1 MCIYKYTFLF
11 VKLNAQTSCKTIA
24 PTNIMLLRNGKYS
37 TDIERMLEN
46 RRTRTDQTTVEIKFA
61 TIEELEDAFVAD
73 GFQTRKN
80 MQDLKTVFN
89 KTDKQYLQ
97 MLQGFA
103 RIYNY

>member
-1 MCIYKYTFLF
+1 
-11 VKLNAQTSCKTIA
+11 
-24 PTNIMLLRNGKYS
+24 MLLRNGKHS

-46 RRTRTDQTTVEIKFA
+46 RRNLKTQTTVELKFA
-61 TIEELEDAFVAD
+61 TIEELEDAFVVD

-80 MQDLKTVFN
+80 LKDLKKVFN

>member
-1 MCIYKYTFLF
+1 
-11 VKLNAQTSCKTIA
+11 
-24 PTNIMLLRNGKYS
+24 MLLRNGKYS

-46 RRTRTDQTTVEIKFA
+46 RRNLKIQTTVEVKFA

-80 MQDLKTVFN
+80 LKDLKKVFN

-103 RIYNY
+103 RIYKY

>member
-1 MCIYKYTFLF
+1 
-11 VKLNAQTSCKTIA
+11 
-24 PTNIMLLRNGKYS
+24 MLLRNGKYS

-46 RRTRTDQTTVEIKFA
+46 RRNLKTQTTVEVKFA

-80 MQDLKTVFN
+80 LKDLKKVFN

-103 RIYNY
+103 RIYKY

>member
-1 MCIYKYTFLF
+1 
-11 VKLNAQTSCKTIA
+11 
-24 PTNIMLLRNGKYS
+24 MLLRNGKHS

-46 RRTRTDQTTVEIKFA
+46 RINLKTQTTVEVKFA

-80 MQDLKTVFN
+80 LKDLKKVFN

-103 RIYNY
+103 RIYKY

>member
-1 MCIYKYTFLF
+1 
-11 VKLNAQTSCKTIA
+11 
-24 PTNIMLLRNGKYS
+24 MLLRNGKHS

-46 RRTRTDQTTVEIKFA
+46 RRNLKTQTTVEVKFA

-80 MQDLKTVFN
+80 LKDLKKVFN

>member
-1 MCIYKYTFLF
+1 
-11 VKLNAQTSCKTIA
+11 
-24 PTNIMLLRNGKYS
+24 MLLRNGKYS

-46 RRTRTDQTTVEIKFA
+46 RRHRKTHTCVEIQFA
-61 TIEELEDAFVAD
+61 TIEELENAFVAD

-80 MQDLKTVFN
+80 MRDLKTVFN

>member
-1 MCIYKYTFLF
+1 
-11 VKLNAQTSCKTIA
+11 
-24 PTNIMLLRNGKYS
+24 MLLRNGKYS
-37 TDIERMLEN
+37 TDIERMIEN
-46 RRTRTDQTTVEIKFA
+46 RRNRKTHKGGVELKFA
-61 TIEELEDAFVAD
+61 TIEELEDAFVTD

-80 MQDLKTVFN
+80 MQDLRTVFN

>member
-1 MCIYKYTFLF
+1 
-11 VKLNAQTSCKTIA
+11 
-24 PTNIMLLRNGKYS
+24 MLLRNGKYS

-46 RRTRTDQTTVEIKFA
+46 RRNLKIQTTIEVKFA

-80 MQDLKTVFN
+80 LKDLKKVFN

-97 MLQGFA
+97 MLQDFA
-103 RIYNY
+103 RIYRY

>member
-1 MCIYKYTFLF
+1 
-11 VKLNAQTSCKTIA
+11 
-24 PTNIMLLRNGKYS
+24 MLLRNGKYS

-46 RRTRTDQTTVEIKFA
+46 RRNLKIQTTVEVKFA

-80 MQDLKTVFN
+80 LNDLKKVFN

>member
-1 MCIYKYTFLF
+1 
-11 VKLNAQTSCKTIA
+11 
-24 PTNIMLLRNGKYS
+24 MLLRNGKYS

-46 RRTRTDQTTVEIKFA
+46 RRHRKTHTCVEIQFA
-61 TIEELEDAFVAD
+61 TIEEIEDAFVAD

-80 MQDLKTVFN
+80 MRDMKTVFN

>member
-1 MCIYKYTFLF
+1 
-11 VKLNAQTSCKTIA
+11 
-24 PTNIMLLRNGKYS
+24 
-37 TDIERMLEN
+37 MLEN

>member
-1 MCIYKYTFLF
+1 
-11 VKLNAQTSCKTIA
+11 
-24 PTNIMLLRNGKYS
+24 MLLRNGKYS

-46 RRTRTDQTTVEIKFA
+46 RKTHTCVEIKFA
-61 TIEELEDAFVAD
+61 TIDELEDAFVAD

-80 MQDLKTVFN
+80 MRDLKTVFN
-89 KTDKQYLQ
+89 KTDKEYLQ

>member
-1 MCIYKYTFLF
+1 
-11 VKLNAQTSCKTIA
+11 
-24 PTNIMLLRNGKYS
+24 MLLRNGKYS

>member
-1 MCIYKYTFLF
+1 
-11 VKLNAQTSCKTIA
+11 
-24 PTNIMLLRNGKYS
+24 MLLRNGKYS

-46 RRTRTDQTTVEIKFA
+46 RRNLKIQTTIEVKFA

-80 MQDLKTVFN
+80 LKDLKKVFN

>member
-1 MCIYKYTFLF
+1 
-11 VKLNAQTSCKTIA
+11 
-24 PTNIMLLRNGKYS
+24 MLLRNGKYS
-37 TDIERMLEN
+37 TDVERMLEN

-103 RIYNY
+103 RIYRY

>member
-1 MCIYKYTFLF
+1 
-11 VKLNAQTSCKTIA
+11 
-24 PTNIMLLRNGKYS
+24 MLLRNGKHS

-46 RRTRTDQTTVEIKFA
+46 RRNLKTQTTVELKFA

-80 MQDLKTVFN
+80 LKDLKKVFN

-103 RIYNY
+103 RIYKY

>member
-1 MCIYKYTFLF
+1 
-11 VKLNAQTSCKTIA
+11 
-24 PTNIMLLRNGKYS
+24 MLLRNGKYS

-46 RRTRTDQTTVEIKFA
+46 RRNLKTQTTVEVKFA

-80 MQDLKTVFN
+80 LKDLKKVFN

>member
-1 MCIYKYTFLF
+1 
-11 VKLNAQTSCKTIA
+11 
-24 PTNIMLLRNGKYS
+24 MLLRNGKYS

-46 RRTRTDQTTVEIKFA
+46 RRNLKIQTTIEVKLA

-80 MQDLKTVFN
+80 LKDLKKVFN

-103 RIYNY
+103 RIYKY

>member
-1 MCIYKYTFLF
+1 
-11 VKLNAQTSCKTIA
+11 
-24 PTNIMLLRNGKYS
+24 MLLRNGKYS

-46 RRTRTDQTTVEIKFA
+46 RRNLKIQTTVEVKFA

-80 MQDLKTVFN
+80 LKDLKKVFN

>member
-1 MCIYKYTFLF
+1 
-11 VKLNAQTSCKTIA
+11 
-24 PTNIMLLRNGKYS
+24 MLLRNGKYS

-46 RRTRTDQTTVEIKFA
+46 RRNLKTQTTVEVKFA

-73 GFQTRKN
+73 GFQTRN
-80 MQDLKTVFN
+80 NLNDLKKVFN

-103 RIYNY
+103 RIYKY

>member
-1 MCIYKYTFLF
+1 
-11 VKLNAQTSCKTIA
+11 
-24 PTNIMLLRNGKYS
+24 MLLRNGKHS

-46 RRTRTDQTTVEIKFA
+46 RRNLKTQTTVELKFA
-61 TIEELEDAFVAD
+61 TIEELEDAFVVD

-80 MQDLKTVFN
+80 LKDLKKVFN

-103 RIYNY
+103 RIYKY

>member
-1 MCIYKYTFLF
+1 MQNNSI
-11 VKLNAQTSCKTIA
+11 ATST
-24 PTNIMLLRNGKYS
+24 MLLRNGKYS

-46 RRTRTDQTTVEIKFA
+46 RRNLKTQTTVEVKFA

-80 MQDLKTVFN
+80 LKDLKKVFN

>member
-1 MCIYKYTFLF
+1 
-11 VKLNAQTSCKTIA
+11 
-24 PTNIMLLRNGKYS
+24 MLLRNGKYS
-37 TDIERMLEN
+37 TEIERMLEN
-46 RRTRTDQTTVEIKFA
+46 RQNRNTQTHLELMFA

-80 MQDLKTVFN
+80 MRDLKTVFN

>member
-1 MCIYKYTFLF
+1 
-11 VKLNAQTSCKTIA
+11 
-24 PTNIMLLRNGKYS
+24 MLLRNGKYS

-46 RRTRTDQTTVEIKFA
+46 RRNLKTQTTVELKFA

-80 MQDLKTVFN
+80 LKDLKKVFN

-103 RIYNY
+103 RIYKY

>member
-1 MCIYKYTFLF
+1 
-11 VKLNAQTSCKTIA
+11 
-24 PTNIMLLRNGKYS
+24 MLLRNGKYS

-46 RRTRTDQTTVEIKFA
+46 RRNLKIQTTVEVKFA

-80 MQDLKTVFN
+80 LKDLKKVFN
-89 KTDKQYLQ
+89 KTAKQYLQ

>member
-1 MCIYKYTFLF
+1 MQNNSI
-11 VKLNAQTSCKTIA
+11 ATST
-24 PTNIMLLRNGKYS
+24 MLLRNGKYS

-46 RRTRTDQTTVEIKFA
+46 RRNLKTQTTVEVKFA

-80 MQDLKTVFN
+80 LKDLKKVFN

-103 RIYNY
+103 RIYKY

>member
-1 MCIYKYTFLF
+1 
-11 VKLNAQTSCKTIA
+11 
-24 PTNIMLLRNGKYS
+24 MLLRNGKYS
-37 TDIERMLEN
+37 TNVERMLEN
-46 RRTRTDQTTVEIKFA
+46 RRTRTDQTTVEVKFA

-80 MQDLKTVFN
+80 LKDLKKVFN

-103 RIYNY
+103 RIYRY

>member
-1 MCIYKYTFLF
+1 MI
-11 VKLNAQTSCKTIA
+11 
-24 PTNIMLLRNGKYS
+24 
-37 TDIERMLEN
+37 EN
-46 RRTRTDQTTVEIKFA
+46 RRHRKTHTDVEIALA
-61 TIEELEDAFVAD
+61 TIDELEDAFVTD

-80 MQDLKTVFN
+80 MQDLRTVFN